1 MSSDVLILLEGT
13 YPYVRGGV
21 SSWVHQ
27 IILGMPELTFDLIFI
42 GGSRKHYGDMQYELP
57 ENVNNLELHY
67 IEDAW
72 SSLKGKRRMGN
83 KEAIL
88 KAEQLHD
95 SFRSDC
101 PQETDLFALLDMVA
115 NKKAEI
121 SHGQFLF
128 SHSAWESIVRSYEK
142 HCTDPSFLNYF
153 WTVRAMHAPVFMLAD
168 VARKTTPP
176 KVLHSISTG
185 YAGLLGAILKS
196 QNPDCSYI
204 LSEHGIYTKE
214 RKIDLAQADWIAE
227 PTGNFEPGLTDD
239 VGYIRQMWIR
249 FYEQVGTITYQAS
262 DPIVSLYGGNKE
274 RQIADGAIPER
285 TIVVPNGI
293 SLAAYEGAL
302 DKRPKE
308 LPLIVG
314 FIGRVVPIKDVKTFV
329 RAIHAI
335 SVELPKVEG
344 WLIGPTEEDE
354 EYANECTSLVTS
366 LGLEDNIKFLGF
378 QKVPEMLPKIGIMA
392 LTSISEAQPLVIL
405 EAYAAGVPCVA
416 TDVGSCR
423 ELIEGGDQDGDRELG
438 SAGAVVGI
446 SDPTATANACL
457 ELFQNPDKWEA
468 AQKAGLARV
477 QNYYTETL
485 MYDRY
490 RKLYQDALQ
499 WQA

>member
-1 MSSDVLILLEGT
+1 MSADVLILLEGT

-27 IILGMPELTFDLIFI
+27 IILGMPELTFDLMFI

-57 ENVNNLELHY
+57 KNVRNLEIHY
-67 IEDAW
+67 LEDAW
-72 SSLKGKRRMGN
+72 SSKKGKRRMGR

-88 KAEQLHD
+88 KAEELHE
-95 SFRSDC
+95 SFKSEC
-101 PQETDLFALLDMVA
+101 PKDTDLFTLLDMVA
-115 NKKAEI
+115 AKKPAI

-128 SHSAWESIVRSYEK
+128 SRASWDSIVRSYEK
-142 HCTDPSFLNYF
+142 YCTDPSFLNYF

-168 VARKTTPP
+168 VARKTEPP

-185 YAGLLGAILKS
+185 YAGLLGSILKS
-196 QNPDCSYI
+196 QNPNCSYI

-214 RKIDLAQADWIAE
+214 RKIDLSQADWIAE

-262 DPIVSLYGGNKE
+262 DPIVSLYGGNKD
-274 RQIADGAIPER
+274 RQIADGAKPER
-285 TIVVPNGI
+285 TLVIPNGI
-293 SLAAYEGAL
+293 SLEAYGGAL

-329 RAIHAI
+329 RAIHGIAA
-335 SVELPKVEG
+335 ELPTVEG

-354 EYANECTSLVTS
+354 EYAAECRSLVTS

-378 QKVPEMLPKIGIMA
+378 QKVPEMLPQIGLMA

-423 ELIEGGDQDGDRELG
+423 ELIEGGDQEGDRELG

-446 SDPTATANACL
+446 SDPAATAGACL
-457 ELFQNPDKWEA
+457 ELFQNPEKWEA

-490 RKLYQDALQ
+490 RKLYEEALA
-499 WQA
+499 WQE

>member
-27 IILGMPELTFDLIFI
+27 IIKGMPELTFDLMFV

-57 ENVNNLELHY
+57 DNVNDLSIYYL
-67 IEDAW
+67 EDAW
-72 SSLKGKRRMGN
+72 SSKKGKSRIGRT
-83 KEAIL
+83 KAIK
-88 KAEQLHD
+88 KAEELHE
-95 SFRSDC
+95 SFRSEC
-101 PQETDLFALLDMVA
+101 PKESDLFELLDMVA
-115 NKKAEI
+115 ADKPAI

-128 SHSAWESIVRSYEK
+128 SKASWESIVRSYEK

-153 WTVRAMHAPVFMLAD
+153 WTVRAMHAPIFMLANI
-168 VARKTTPP
+168 ARKTNPP

-185 YAGLLGAILKS
+185 YAGLLGSILKS
-196 QNPDCSYI
+196 QNPECSYI

-214 RKIDLAQADWIAE
+214 RKIDLSQADWIAE

-249 FYEQVGTITYQAS
+249 FYEQVGTITYHAS
-262 DPIVSLYGGNKE
+262 NPIVSLYGGNKE
-274 RQIADGAIPER
+274 RQIADGADPER

-293 SLAAYEGAL
+293 SLASYEGAL
-302 DKRPKE
+302 DKRPAE
-308 LPLIVG
+308 LPLVVG
-314 FIGRVVPIKDVKTFV
+314 FIGRVVPIKDVKTFI
-329 RAIHAI
+329 RAIHSIAA
-335 SVELPKVEG
+335 ELPTVEG

-354 EYANECTSLVTS
+354 DYAAECTSLVTS
-366 LGLEDNIKFLGF
+366 LSLEENIKFLGF
-378 QKVPEMLPKIGIMA
+378 QNVPEMLPKIGIMA

-423 ELIEGGDQDGDRELG
+423 ELIEGGDQEGDRELG

-446 SDPTATANACL
+446 SDPSATAKACL
-457 ELFQNPDKWEA
+457 DLFQNPEKWEA
-468 AQKAGLARV
+468 AQQAGLGRV

-490 RKLYQDALQ
+490 RKLYQEALE